1 MTTHKRV
8 TISQIAERAG
18 VSTGTVSMVLN
29 DNPLV
34 AKATREYVRSVIRE
48 VGYVYDRGAAQLRK
62 GKTNIVGV
70 SICNLRNPYFSEVAA
85 GIEESLDE
93 LGQVLVMCNSAE
105 SIPRQTRFLATLREY
120 SVAGVLLIPAI
131 GTKKAD
137 IAPLVEWRLPFVMV
151 TRYVRGVAADFAGI
165 DNRRAAALATR
176 HLIGLG
182 HSRIAYVGVN
192 RLTSTGQDRIAGFR
206 GAMNEAHLPVEP
218 EYIVEGPG
226 QREVGYEGAR
236 KLMLSAR
243 PPTAFVCFNDLVA
256 FGAMLGLRQLG
267 LEPGPDCSVIGMDD
281 VSESVLWMPP
291 LTTVVADPPATGRAA
306 GRALLQRIA
315 APGSPIQRIVLPPR
329 LVVRASCGPV
339 PSTHAPIGRRR
350 RKGGGAP

>member
-1 MTTHKRV
+1 MSSQKRV
-8 TISQIAERAG
+8 TISHIAERAG

-48 VGYVYDRGAAQLRK
+48 LGYVYDRGAAQLRK

-93 LGQVLVMCNSAE
+93 LGQMLVICNSGE
-105 SIPRQTRFLATLREY
+105 SVARQTRFLTTLREY
-120 SVAGVLLIPAI
+120 SVAGVLMIPVI

-137 IAPLVEWRLPFVMV
+137 IAPLIEWRLPFVTV

-165 DNRRAAALATR
+165 DNRHAAALATR
-176 HLIGLG
+176 HLIELG
-182 HSRIAYVGVN
+182 HTRIAYVGVN
-192 RLTSTGQDRIAGFR
+192 RLTSTGQDRIAGYR
-206 GAMNEAHLPVEP
+206 KAMRDARLPEVP
-218 EYIVEGPG
+218 EFIIEGPG

-236 KLMLSAR
+236 KLMLCAH

-256 FGAMLGLRQLG
+256 FGAMLALRQLG
-267 LEPGPDCSVIGMDD
+267 LEPGHDCSVIGMDD
-281 VSESVLWMPP
+281 VTESALWMPP
-291 LTTVVADPPATGRAA
+291 LTTVASDPPATGRAA
-306 GRALLQRIA
+306 GRALLERIA
-315 APGSPIQRIVLPPR
+315 APDAPVQRIVLPPR
-329 LVVRASCGPV
+329 LIVRSSCGPV
-339 PSTHAPIGRRR
+339 PSTRAPASARR
-350 RKGGGAP
+350 RKARGAP